1 MKIIKYKKMSNNR
14 YKVTTDDSDLILYE
28 DVILKYGL
36 LIKKEID
43 ISLIDSI
50 ISDNSFYQCYY
61 DAINSIR
68 SRIKSRYEIN
78 KYLINKNYDNSIVD
92 KVILK
97 LDSQGYINDNLFTK
111 SFINNSLIT
120 TNNGPGKIRMELE
133 KRGISSELFYSNISL
148 FSKEDMI
155 TKINKLIDRS
165 IKSNRNKGGVVLKN
179 NIYNYL
185 LRLGY
190 DSDIIS
196 SCLSNYSFD
205 TDLNI
210 LEKEEEK
217 LRKKYSKK
225 YSGYELELVI
235 NRKLYQKG
243 LKK

>member
-68 SRIKSRYEIN
+68 SRISRYEIN
-78 KYLINKNYDNSIVD
+78 KYLINKSYDNSIVD

-148 FSKEDMI
+148 FNKEDMI
-155 TKINKLIDRS
+155 AKINKLIDKS

-205 TDLNI
+205 TDLKI

>member
-68 SRIKSRYEIN
+68 SIN
-78 KYLINKNYDNSIVD
+78 DDKYLINKNYDNSIVD

-155 TKINKLIDRS
+155 TKINKLIDRL

-190 DSDIIS
+190 DSDIIN

-205 TDLNI
+205 TDLKI